1 MKPKLKKDNS
11 LFFYY
16 GFTNKDEKKYPV
28 ISRILKE
35 LTPERIEKEIK
46 IVQKVKLPPE
56 LQKWVKEYEKVG
68 ERDEF
73 IWKLFLRAKQEID
86 YISTKKVYK
95 NSLQEVKFLITIF
108 VILLDDIADQ
118 KQNERLLNELSKI
131 PFTEN
136 DIKFNK
142 LNQEEKKYLNFTIK
156 VWHRIDLLI
165 QKYPEYKEFKGIF
178 KYDIKQIVNAI
189 EYDYLVSRNYY
200 LINKTEYWLYSPH
213 AMQLFTAIIVDL
225 MCLSDFNMRGLQI
238 IREITWQV
246 QKMARIGNWVST
258 WEREIKEK
266 DFTSGVFAYAIN
278 SKILTIQELIDTN
291 NLQIIKKIK
300 KAKIENKLLK
310 EWENCYK
317 KVFNLK
323 RKIKTIDIQKLLNGL
338 QKLLIL
344 EIINKRYK

>member
-16 GFTNKDEKKYPV
+16 GFTEKDKKKYPV

-73 IWKLFLRAKQEID
+73 IWKLFLRAKQGID

-200 LINKTEYWLYSPH
+200 LINKTEYWLYSSH
-213 AMQLFTAIIVDL
+213 AMQFLTATIVDL
-225 MCLSDFNMRGLQI
+225 MCLHMFDINELGMV
-238 IREITWQV
+238 REITWQV
-246 QKMARIGNWVST
+246 QKMARIGNWIGT
-258 WEREIKEK
+258 WEKEIKEK

-278 SKILTIQELIDTN
+278 LKILTIQELIDTN
-291 NLQIIKKIK
+291 DLQIIKKIK
-300 KAKIENKLLK
+300 KVKIENKLLK

-323 RKIKTIDIQKLLNGL
+323 GKIKIIDIQKLLNSL
-338 QKLLIL
+338 QKLFIL
-344 EIINKRYK
+344 EIISRGYK

>member
-16 GFTNKDEKKYPV
+16 GFTKKDKNEYPI
-28 ISRILKE
+28 ISRILEE
-35 LTPERIEKEIK
+35 LTPERIEKEIESVK
-46 IVQKVKLPPE
+46 QTKLPYK
-56 LQKWVKEYEKVG
+56 LQEWVLEYEKVG
-68 ERDEF
+68 DRNELV
-73 IWKLFLRAKQEID
+73 WKLFLRAKQEID

-95 NSLQEVKFLITIF
+95 NSLQEVKFLIAMF

-118 KQNERLLNELSKI
+118 KQNRKLLNELSKI

-136 DIKFNK
+136 NIK
-142 LNQEEKKYLNFTIK
+142 LSRLSQEEKKYLNFTIK
-156 VWHRIDLLI
+156 VWHRINLLI
-165 QKYPEYKEFKGIF
+165 QKYPKYKEFKEIF
-178 KYDIKQIVNAI
+178 KYDIKQTINAI
-189 EYDYLVSRNYY
+189 EYDYIINKNYY

-225 MCLSDFNMRGLQI
+225 MCLSGFNMRGLGI

-266 DFTSGVFAYAIN
+266 DFTSGVFAYAIDLN
-278 SKILTIQELIDTN
+278 ILTAPELMNMN
-291 NLQIIKKIK
+291 NLQVIKKIK

-310 EWENCYK
+310 EWKDCYK
-317 KVFNLK
+317 RISVLK
-323 RKIKTIDIQKLLNGL
+323 GKIKTIDIQKLLNGL
-338 QKLLIL
+338 QGLLIL
-344 EIINKRYK
+344 EIINKKYK